1 VIAAAA
7 GIASVPSSASV
18 PLQAL
23 EGGLHGLVTDVLL
36 AAAALFLVLA
46 IALLYR
52 VVRGPTMQDRVLA
65 VNVLGTNT
73 VVVLALLA
81 VGLGEES
88 LLDVALIYALLNFL
102 MAVAISKFTVDR
114 GGVI

>member
-1 VIAAAA
+1 M
-7 GIASVPSSASV
+7 
-18 PLQAL
+18 PLL
-23 EGGLHGLVTDVLL
+23 LGGDLDAFVADAFLVG
-36 AAAALFLVLA
+36 AALFVVLA

-52 VVRGPTMQDRVLA
+52 VVKGPTMQDRVLA

-73 VVVLALLA
+73 VVVLALLS

>member
-1 VIAAAA
+1 MIDSAATLGSIGPGA
-7 GIASVPSSASV
+7 V
-18 PLQAL
+18 PL
-23 EGGLHGLVTDVLL
+23 LL
-36 AAAALFLVLA
+36 DGDLDAALQDVAIAVAAVFILFA

-52 VVRGPTMQDRVLA
+52 VVRGPSMQDRVLA

-81 VGLGEES
+81 VGLDENS

-114 GGVI
+114 GGII